1 MQNNIRG
8 LKCSLDCCGLVQFL
22 KCLPQKEWFF
32 FAPWCLLNDHCT
44 ITDTMD
50 FLKDFSLFED
60 HNIWE
65 LELQCTQHYTGS
77 LAIQTYEDFCEMPC
91 ICYILYYDCGNLELY
106 IKDSND
112 LLQFQEYLEDIGVQD
127 LTLITDSTD
136 TRTGF
141 TV

>member
-8 LKCSLDCCGLVQFL
+8 LKGSLDCYGLVHFL
-22 KCLPQKEWFF
+22 RYLSQKPWFF

-65 LELQCTQHYTGS
+65 LELQCTPQCAGS
-77 LAIQTYEDFCEMPC
+77 LMIKTYQDFCDMPC
-91 ICYILYYDCGNLELY
+91 ICYLLYYDCSYLELY
-106 IKDSND
+106 IKDNNE
-112 LLQFQEYLEDIGVQD
+112 LQPFREYLEHIGAQD
-127 LTLITDSTD
+127 LSLITDKTD

-141 TV
+141 AV